1 MPPSRIFVLTICSLV
16 FVSIATAQPTNNV
29 WSRMTIV
36 KSNFGSGTAFSIDV
50 DHREYWITAKHIL
63 TGAKHPPHG
72 RITTSAAAVKV
83 LDPGAEHERWISI
96 NFAVLDPGS
105 DVDIIV
111 LAAPTPL
118 LPKTAAKC
126 KKHGCRS
133 SVRRRL

>member
-36 KSNFGSGTAFSIDV
+36 KSNFGSGT
-50 DHREYWITAKHIL
+50 
-63 TGAKHPPHG
+63 KHPPHG